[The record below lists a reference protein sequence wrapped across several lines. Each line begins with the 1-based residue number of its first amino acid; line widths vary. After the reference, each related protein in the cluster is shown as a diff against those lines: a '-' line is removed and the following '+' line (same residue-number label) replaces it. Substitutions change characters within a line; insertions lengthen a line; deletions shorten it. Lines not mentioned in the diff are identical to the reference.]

1 MSAKLAKAA
10 LLSLSMTALATGCQ
24 PNYDGLKMKIVV
36 GDGEALGSKI
46 TVEQGE
52 AVLLKV
58 RPESSNPFEDYE
70 KFNLVELES
79 FNDNIAAVFPGDDV
93 DRFVVTGTGLGR
105 TSIEVIVDGHSED
118 IIEAEVVAQE
128 VSP

>member
-1 MSAKLAKAA
+1 MNAKLVRAA
-10 LLSLSMTALATGCQ
+10 LLSLSITALTTGCQ

-36 GDGEALGSKI
+36 GDGEALGDKI

-70 KFNLVELES
+70 KFDLVELES
-79 FNDNIAAVFPGDDV
+79 FNDNIAGVFPGDDV
-93 DRFVVTGTGLGR
+93 DRFVVVGTGLGR